1 MGITEL
7 TIAVWPWLL
16 TMLVYLMIITYVPAI
31 TTWLPTML
39 GMM

>member
-1 MGITEL
+1 
-7 TIAVWPWLL
+7 
-16 TMLVYLMIITYVPAI
+16 MLVYLMIITYVPAI